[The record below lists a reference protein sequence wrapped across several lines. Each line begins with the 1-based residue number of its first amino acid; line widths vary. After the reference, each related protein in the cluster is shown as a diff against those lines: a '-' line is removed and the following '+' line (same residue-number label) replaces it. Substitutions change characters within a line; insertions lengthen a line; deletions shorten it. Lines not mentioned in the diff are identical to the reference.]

1 MDYIKD
7 PGLNLLHI
15 SADSLF
21 QTPWEIHPHA
31 LTADFKKY
39 KESVLW
45 APYCVHHKGK
55 YYMYVCAGSQGGA
68 HVHDSYQMNL
78 YISKNLKNWEKS
90 LYLQEVFMY
99 NNKVE

>member
-45 APYCVHHKGK
+45 ALIVYIIRGNITCMCVPDRRW
-55 YYMYVCAGSQGGA
+55 CTCS
-68 HVHDSYQMNL
+68 
-78 YISKNLKNWEKS
+78 
-90 LYLQEVFMY
+90 
-99 NNKVE
+99 